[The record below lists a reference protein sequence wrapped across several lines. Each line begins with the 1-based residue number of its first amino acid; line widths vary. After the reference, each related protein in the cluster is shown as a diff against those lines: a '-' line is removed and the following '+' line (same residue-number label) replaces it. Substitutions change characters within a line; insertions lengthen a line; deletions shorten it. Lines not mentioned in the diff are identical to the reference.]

1 MGSKMMRQL
10 ANNHP
15 TPVVEKMD
23 WHQKIAF
30 ADAGS
35 PVEDCSTMQ
44 LLHWLLAHLH
54 AMMVCDLSSTDQMGT
69 HLDQFEE
76 ILEMVPDWYCTANLE
91 VYIRGL
97 GKVEVKELECKE
109 SY

>member
-1 MGSKMMRQL
+1 MGSKMKRQL

-15 TPVVEKMD
+15 TPVVEEMD

-30 ADAGS
+30 ADAGNS
-35 PVEDCSTMQ
+35 VEDYSTMR

-69 HLDQFEE
+69 HLDQLVQ
-76 ILEMVPDWYCTANLE
+76 ILEMVPDWCCTANLE

-97 GKVEVKELECKE
+97 GKVEVKELERKE
-109 SY
+109 SC

>member
-1 MGSKMMRQL
+1 MGNKMMQ
-10 ANNHP
+10 ANTHA
-15 TPVVEKMD
+15 TPLVERMD
-23 WHQKIAF
+23 WHQKTAF

-35 PVEDCSTMQ
+35 LVVDYSTMK

-54 AMMVCDLSSTDQMGT
+54 AMMVCDLSSTDQKGT
-69 HLDQFEE
+69 HLDRK
-76 ILEMVPDWYCTANLE
+76 ILEMVSDWDCTANLE

-97 GKVEVKELECKE
+97 EKMEVKELGYKE